1 MCRCVMHVFCA
12 IALSIFGLSG
22 VVQAASLGKVDVAS
36 HLGEPFYAE
45 VPLGLDEG
53 EAISSV
59 FVELA
64 SPADYQILEVFRD
77 SEVGAIR
84 TDVKSDSR
92 GNRVELT
99 SMSAVQAPFLNL
111 ILKVRYGHAT
121 HFKKFSVFL
130 DLPRAA
136 NPNTSK
142 EKVLPV
148 KRVEDISAN
157 PMLEAAPVEE
167 KVAQATQSK
176 ATQSSFKAYD
186 GWARTEKYGPM
197 VYGDTIS
204 TVADRLRVDAR
215 YSRQQVMMALFEKNK
230 TKFDKENVNLIKAGT
245 YLNVPSAQEVEHIT
259 RSQAVS
265 LLKEHNAKWK
275 ELTKQAKYARVQ
287 EAQKNRYGKHVRM
300 GEAASGV
307 ASKPIAQD
315 NESSTPSN
323 PALETGMVTDGVEK
337 TASKTAS
344 TTGKKSQN
352 NEVET
357 ALRQENDSL
366 QQRLKDMEAKM
377 AKLAAQPTAAEGLAA
392 SNARIKKLELQ
403 LARQA
408 GELEKARKQASMQQG
423 GSQGMGLMTWI
434 LIGIVALLAMIAGY
448 LAYALRGQRSHPV
461 DYQEDAQS
469 MMEPP
474 VEEVEEI
481 DVEVADAEMPDV
493 EEANIAESPEVEEV
507 DVETVDLE
515 ATLMASADDLQAP
528 LIETIPELTDEDTS
542 EMEAFTEAE
551 EEPDPNVDYLSE
563 ADVYMR
569 YGMEDEAEKQVSMA
583 LRLRADNKDAHVKL
597 AQIRHARGDQSGV
610 EEAATTARSVLTGDA
625 LATFT
630 TAFDALEAGTAGEDK
645 VNLDDTMPPTTLE
658 ELTSSSADEETLQA
672 DSSLDMTDIDL
683 PDLDN
688 DEPLQELASD
698 TADEE
703 AQQADD
709 SLDIGDVDLPDLDS
723 DELSTESDNSAAE
736 MEDSLDLGDLDWS
749 SDSDVDIKAEDSGKL
764 LSEMATENAA
774 EDSSE
779 IVDSNDSADDGLDV
793 AEKEVL
799 TEDTIDVEEVV
810 EEPMNLGDS
819 LDNLNL
825 SDLEMPD
832 LDVPDNKE
840 ASVASSLEET
850 DLDSTVVMDWSKDTS
865 VITAGEDIGGESGA
879 DHDVPAEADITSD
892 EAIVDLNETNLEEG
906 LDIDLSTLE
915 DDETSSDDVQED
927 SSSTLDD
934 ELSSMSFS
942 LDDVDVD
949 LDAAPDDGD
958 IDDFTSTIQSTL
970 MDLGVKEEELDV
982 SLEPVDEDESES
994 GDQEKDDFDADLELD
1009 NLLSDLEDFSSD
1021 DKDKK

>member
-1 MCRCVMHVFCA
+1 MA
-12 IALSIFGLSG
+12 
-22 VVQAASLGKVDVAS
+22 QAASLGKVDVAS

-92 GNRVELT
+92 GSRVELT
-99 SMSAVQAPFLNL
+99 STSAVEAPFLNL

-121 HFKKFSVFL
+121 HFKKFSIFL

-148 KRVEDISAN
+148 KRIEDISAN
-157 PMLEAAPVEE
+157 PMLEAVPVEE
-167 KVAQATQSK
+167 KVAQE
-176 ATQSSFKAYD
+176 TQSSFTAYD
-186 GWARTEKYGPM
+186 GWARTEQYGPM

-204 TVADRLRVDAR
+204 TVAERLRVDAR

-230 TKFDKENVNLIKAGT
+230 SKFAKENINLINAGT

-275 ELTKQAKYARVQ
+275 ELTKQTKYARVQ

-300 GEAASGV
+300 GETASGV
-307 ASKPIAQD
+307 ASQPIAQD
-315 NESSTPSN
+315 NESSTLSN
-323 PALETGMVTDGVEK
+323 PALETG
-337 TASKTAS
+337 TATIGAEKTAS

-352 NEVET
+352 NEAET

-403 LARQA
+403 LARQV

-469 MMEPP
+469 MMEP

-481 DVEVADAEMPDV
+481 DVEVADV
-493 EEANIAESPEVEEV
+493 EEANVAEAPEVEGSNVEPV
-507 DVETVDLE
+507 DFE

-528 LIETIPELTDEDTS
+528 LTETIPELTDEDTS

-597 AQIRHARGDQSGV
+597 VQIRHARGNQSGV
-610 EEAATTARSVLTGDA
+610 EEAVTTARSVLVGDA

-630 TAFDALEAGTAGEDK
+630 TAFDALEAGTVNEDEAS
-645 VNLDDTMPPTTLE
+645 LDDTMPPTTLE
-658 ELTSSSADEETLQA
+658 ELTSSSADEEALQA
-672 DSSLDMTDIDL
+672 DSSLDMSDVDL
-683 PDLDN
+683 PDFDN
-688 DEPLQELASD
+688 DEPLQELPSNA
-698 TADEE
+698 ADEE
-703 AQQADD
+703 VLQADD
-709 SLDIGDVDLPDLDS
+709 SLDIGEVDLPDLDS
-723 DELSTESDNSAAE
+723 DEPSTESDDSAAE

-749 SDSDVDIKAEDSGKL
+749 SESDVDIKAEDSGAL
-764 LSEMATENAA
+764 LSEMATENAT

-779 IVDSNDSADDGLDV
+779 IADSNDSADVGSDV
-793 AEKEVL
+793 AEQEAF
-799 TEDTIDVEEVV
+799 TEDTTDVEEVV
-810 EEPMNLGDS
+810 EEPINLGDS

-832 LDVPDNKE
+832 LDVPDNEE

-850 DLDSTVVMDWSKDTS
+850 DLDRTVVMDWSKDTS

-879 DHDVPAEADITSD
+879 DHDAPAEADSASD
-892 EAIVDLNETNLEEG
+892 EAIVDLNEANLEEG
-906 LDIDLSTLE
+906 LDIDLSALE
-915 DDETSSDDVQED
+915 EEETSSDDVQEG
-927 SSSTLDD
+927 SSSTIDD

-942 LDDVDVD
+942 LDDLDVD
-949 LDAAPDDGD
+949 LDATPDDGD

-970 MDLGVKEEELDV
+970 IDLGVKEEELDV
-982 SLEPVDEDESES
+982 SLEPVDEDEPES

-1009 NLLSDLEDFSSD
+1009 NLLSDLDDFSSD